1 MTRQDLNM
9 SSETVGIKHS
19 DLVEVS
25 WKVVG
30 FTHEADPCEINQDCV
45 SVVNGWLPVASISV
59 KLIVTQHVGKV
70 PFLASA
76 DNK

>member
-1 MTRQDLNM
+1 M

-30 FTHEADPCEINQDCV
+30 FEHEAESLKIA
-45 SVVNGWLPVASISV
+45 SVLSV
-59 KLIVTQHVGKV
+59 GGLLLLSS
-70 PFLASA
+70 F
-76 DNK
+76 